1 MNNKNT
7 EYVTIHVEKLGKK
20 IKAPKGSNLGLILSK
35 TIGFPLPCGGSG
47 FCGKCLV
54 KIIQGKT
61 SPPTSLEKLRGYGT
75 NGYRLACQ
83 VKVLGD
89 IVVEVPQI
97 PREYIKVPKIC
108 INIPLKRIKPLF
120 KVIELNCSK
129 TPKDVNL
136 RKYFITSKAFREI
149 IKTSGKAHAIEI
161 NDIIYLVKESL
172 TKPIVCLID
181 LGSSKIAIHLIDYRS
196 LTLVHEDIIINPQV
210 RIGMD
215 IMSRLASILH
225 GRESTTSIK
234 EMTIKAI
241 EERLRKLEKEI
252 NMKLNDIVAIAIAGN
267 SAITSIL
274 LEEPINTLARKPFQ
288 PTMSATY
295 LSLSSELGFKEISN
309 ALTIVM
315 PLIGGF
321 VGGDAFMDY
330 VATSYL
336 EEEKGSKYMV
346 IDLGVNTEIVLVN
359 EDKVF
364 FTSTPAGP
372 AFEGHITSG
381 VHYPQGAIIN
391 VRVRSINGGKIVF
404 EWKTTDNSKP
414 RGLLAAGAISILH
427 ELLEHKIMDYSGKL
441 NRYNR
446 IVNGIKAIEIV
457 PETETAHGKP
467 IVITQQDIR
476 ELQKAIAA
484 VKTAW
489 RILLQVSN
497 VKVEEIDRVYIA
509 GTFGT
514 TINPIHARS
523 LMIVP
528 PVDVENIIPT
538 GNLVLQGLKISIF
551 DSDYFMKILERIN
564 AFMHINLVS
573 YRDFNRMWIENLK
586 FR

>member
-1 MNNKNT
+1 LSNENT

-47 FCGKCLV
+47 FCGKCVV

-61 SPPTSLEKLRGYGT
+61 SPPTSLEKLRGYGIR
-75 NGYRLACQ
+75 GYRLACQ

-89 IVVEVPQI
+89 MVVEVPQI
-97 PREYIKVPKIC
+97 PRGYIKVPKIC

-149 IKTSGKAHAIEI
+149 IRTSDKAYAIEL
-161 NDIIYLVKESL
+161 NDIIYSVKENL

-181 LGSSKIAIHLIDYRS
+181 LGSSKIATHLIDYKS
-196 LTLVHEDIIINPQV
+196 LTLIHEDIIINPQV
-210 RIGMD
+210 RMGMD
-215 IMSRLASILH
+215 IMSRLALILH
-225 GRESTTSIK
+225 EREPITNMK
-234 EMTIKAI
+234 EMVIKAI

-252 NMKLNDIVAIAIAGN
+252 NIRLDDIVAIAIAGN

-274 LEEPINTLARKPFQ
+274 LEEPIDTLAKKPFQ
-288 PTMSATY
+288 PIMSGTY
-295 LSLSSELGFKEISN
+295 LALSNELGFKEISN

-330 VATSYL
+330 VTTSYL
-336 EEEKGSKYMV
+336 EEEQGSKYMV

-372 AFEGHITSG
+372 AFEGHISSG

-391 VRVRSINGGKIVF
+391 VHIKSVDGEKIVF

-427 ELLEHKIMDYSGKL
+427 ELLRHKIMDYSGKL
-441 NRYNR
+441 NKYNR
-446 IVNGIKAIEIV
+446 IVNGVKAIEIV
-457 PETETAHGKP
+457 PETETAHSKP
-467 IVITQQDIR
+467 IVITQRDIR

-489 RILLQVSN
+489 KILLQVSN

-528 PVDVENIIPT
+528 PVDVENIIPA

-551 DSDYFMKILERIN
+551 DSDHFKKVLKRIN
-564 AFMHINLVS
+564 TFTHVNLVS
-573 YRDFNRMWIENLK
+573 YHDFNRIWIENLK
-586 FR
+586 FN

>member
-1 MNNKNT
+1 M
-7 EYVTIHVEKLGKK
+7 
-20 IKAPKGSNLGLILSK
+20 
-35 TIGFPLPCGGSG
+35 
-47 FCGKCLV
+47 V

-61 SPPTSLEKLRGYGT
+61 SPPTSLEKLRGYGIR
-75 NGYRLACQ
+75 GYRLACQ

-89 IVVEVPQI
+89 MVVEVPQI
-97 PREYIKVPKIC
+97 PRGYIKVPKIC

-129 TPKDVNL
+129 TPKDANL
-136 RKYFITSKAFREI
+136 RKYFITSKAFRKI
-149 IKTSGKAHAIEI
+149 IRTSDKAYAIEL
-161 NDIIYLVKESL
+161 NDIIYSVKENL

-181 LGSSKIAIHLIDYRS
+181 LGSSKIATHLIDYKS
-196 LTLVHEDIIINPQV
+196 LTLIHEDIIINPQV
-210 RIGMD
+210 RMGMD
-215 IMSRLASILH
+215 IMSRLALILH
-225 GRESTTSIK
+225 EREPITNMK
-234 EMTIKAI
+234 EIVIKAI
-241 EERLRKLEKEI
+241 EERLRKIEKEI

-274 LEEPINTLARKPFQ
+274 LEEPIDTLAKKPFQ
-288 PTMSATY
+288 PIMSGTY
-295 LSLSSELGFKEISN
+295 LALSNELGFKEISN

-330 VATSYL
+330 VTTSYL
-336 EEEKGSKYMV
+336 EEEQGSKYMV

-359 EDKVF
+359 DDKVF

-381 VHYPQGAIIN
+381 VHYPQGAIID
-391 VRVRSINGGKIVF
+391 VHVKSINGEKIVF

-427 ELLEHKIMDYSGKL
+427 EFLKHKIMDYSGKL
-441 NRYNR
+441 NKHNR
-446 IVNGIKAIEIV
+446 IVNGVKAIEIV
-457 PETETAHGKP
+457 PETETAHSKP
-467 IVITQQDIR
+467 IVITQRDIR

-489 RILLQVSN
+489 KILLQVSN
-497 VKVEEIDRVYIA
+497 TSVEEINRVYIA

-528 PVDVENIIPT
+528 PVDVENIIPA

-551 DSDYFMKILERIN
+551 DSDHFKKVLKRIN
-564 AFMHINLVS
+564 TFTHVNLVS
-573 YRDFNRMWIENLK
+573 YHDFNRIWIENLK
-586 FR
+586 FS